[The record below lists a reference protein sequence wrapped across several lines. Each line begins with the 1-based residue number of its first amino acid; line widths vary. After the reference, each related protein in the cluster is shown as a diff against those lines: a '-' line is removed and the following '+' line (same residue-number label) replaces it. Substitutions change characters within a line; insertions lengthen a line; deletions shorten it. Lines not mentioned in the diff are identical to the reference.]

1 MISGDVHGPV
11 SDFGNDNSG
20 VIANIGNDN
29 CGVIAN
35 TVNIVQSNKSE
46 WDIGLQN

>member
-11 SDFGNDNSG
+11 SNFGNNNSG
-20 VIANIGNDN
+20 VIANN
-29 CGVIAN
+29 VN

-46 WDIGLQN
+46 WDTELQNEAHK